1 MFFDPAKVYWQA
13 HRGGGGSEAP
23 DNTLYSMVYGWDLG
37 GIPEADI
44 RITRDK
50 KVICLH
56 DNTLARTTDAPEN
69 IAAVPV
75 GMLDFAAIRQ
85 YDAGKKF
92 SPDNA
97 GEKVPA
103 LSEVFELMRKDPG
116 KMLYADIKN
125 YDAELFPV
133 LLEEFG
139 KLVEE
144 YRVASQ
150 IIVAGKDYELNC
162 RIKDAHP
169 DIKTMQWIGGPPA
182 DRMEKFRQLAENG
195 FAKLD
200 LVQLHLRIAENPLDN
215 WIYDLPIAELEFAF
229 SLLGSK
235 LEVFPMGAFTFDAIK
250 TLLDIGIRQ
259 YATDEPTRF
268 CRILNVLTNHV

>member
-1 MFFDPAKVYWQA
+1 MIFDPAKVYWQA

-23 DNTLYSMVYGWDLG
+23 DNTLYSMRYGWNLG

-69 IAAVPV
+69 IASIPV
-75 GMLDFAAIRQ
+75 GMLDFELIRQ

-92 SPDNA
+92 SPANA

-103 LSEVFELMRKDPG
+103 LSEVFELMQQDPG

-144 YRVASQ
+144 YGVASQ
-150 IIVAGKDYELNC
+150 VIVAGKDYELNC
-162 RIKDAHP
+162 RIKTAHP
-169 DIKTMQWIGGPPA
+169 DIKTMQWIGGNA
-182 DRMEKFRQLAENG
+182 VERMETFRKLAEKD

-200 LVQLHLRIAENPLDN
+200 LVQLHLRMAENPVDS
-215 WIYDLPIAELEFAF
+215 WIYDLPVEDLKFAY
-229 SLLGSK
+229 SLLGSN
-235 LEVFPMGAFTFDAIK
+235 LEVFPFGAFTKAAIK
-250 TLLDIGIRQ
+250 ILLDIGIKQ
-259 YATDEPTRF
+259 YATDEPERF
-268 CRILNVLTNHV
+268 CQVLRELI